1 MKKACWWKY
10 LSMVMTMVLMISMM
24 PVQGVFA
31 SEEGKG
37 KTVISSFD
45 VLPVLENTSFPQG
58 TKEEDLGLPK
68 EVTAYD
74 EAGNPITLTDVV
86 WKVKAK
92 SDETDEEVKA
102 EKYSDSLAAGEYV
115 FLLSPGKGYKLAD
128 GVERPKFYIT
138 ITEPQTETAETN
150 TETAETTTETV
161 ETNTEV
167 VETIPETAET
177 NTETA
182 ETSTETLETN
192 TETPETNTETVET
205 NTETPETNTETV
217 ETNTET
223 AETNTETLETNTE
236 TVETNTETVETA
248 SETSETNTETAET
261 TTETAET
268 NTETVETNT
277 ETTEIPQTE
286 TDPSAELGA
295 EGSLGEAPMID
306 LVIPESMEVGKTY
319 QLQYSISDENL
330 AQAGVASVS
339 YQAVEGSENIE
350 MPDQSGNFTVV
361 NPGTVT
367 FQVNVAL
374 ENGTELQA
382 MKSGNTVPDPAN
394 SVPSEETQETETVE
408 TSSSEIPLNEE
419 PVPDL
424 NDPAAQ
430 SDDPNASGQD
440 SAPASD
446 RTGQQLQIPTFP
458 SAMSVGDTI
467 DLGTSYQVV
476 DANQNPVTDVPTE
489 GISLSYSIQNV
500 EPADT
505 AIASLNG
512 TSLTASGAGKFNLTA
527 QLVQTNADG
536 TTTVLLET
544 SREVT
549 VSNWYDGLHMELTGL
564 PAEYRIGDEIALNSA
579 QFVLKNADGAVVNAP
594 DGTTLSYQ
602 VDNNQVASLESNN
615 TILKINNAGTF
626 NLTVTVSGTTIQAVV
641 TATVKSN
648 EKQIL
653 TFTLDGRQVSRP
665 DGVTNLSVTLPCSTD
680 LTKVVPEITISD
692 NATINGVS
700 AKQISGKAADFS
712 KAVQYTITAED
723 GTSTTYTVTVTKER
737 HDYDEITVA
746 ATCTKAGE
754 SYQQCKVCGDVK
766 NRKTI
771 KKLGHNWGEWKTTKE
786 PTTTSKGQQTRT
798 CSRCKETETREIQRL
813 NIVAQA
819 SQNVIWGFAS
829 PAKYPVNS
837 TITFEA
843 IGDGTDNESPI
854 KGDTRFIPTSTWNL
868 VNDYQWG
875 NNGYTATFKI
885 TKAGT
890 YTLTV
895 TFQEQEYDGS
905 QWVNTGTTSQT
916 QQQFVIEG
924 TGSYTD
930 SNGNGTGNTK
940 NPDQVVNG
948 TTPVKTGDTSPIMI
962 LIVVLVI
969 AAVVLVAAIVY
980 RKKRQDK

>member
-1 MKKACWWKY
+1 MRKACWWKY
-10 LSMVMTMVLMISMM
+10 LSMIMTMVLMISMM

-31 SEEGKG
+31 SEEGQG

-45 VLPVLENTSFPQG
+45 EMPVLENTSFAQG

-74 EAGNPITLTDVV
+74 EAGIPITLTDVV

-92 SDETDEEVKA
+92 SDETNSDVKA
-102 EKYSDSLAAGEYV
+102 EKYSESLPAGEYV
-115 FLLSPGKGYKLAD
+115 FLLSLGKGYKLAD

-138 ITEPQTETAETN
+138 ITEPETETAETAPE
-150 TETAETTTETV
+150 TAEATPETAETTPETAETTPETAETVAETAETTPETAETVAETAETTPETAETTPETVETTPETAETAPETEETTLETVETTSETAETTTEM
-161 ETNTEV
+161 
-167 VETIPETAET
+167 
-177 NTETA
+177 
-182 ETSTETLETN
+182 
-192 TETPETNTETVET
+192 
-205 NTETPETNTETV
+205 
-217 ETNTET
+217 
-223 AETNTETLETNTE
+223 
-236 TVETNTETVETA
+236 
-248 SETSETNTETAET
+248 TSE
-261 TTETAET
+261 TTETAAET
-268 NTETVETNT
+268 TEASTEPVETNQT
-277 ETTEIPQTE
+277 ETTPSTE
-286 TDPSAELGA
+286 PVEES
-295 EGSLGEAPMID
+295 SLGDAPVID
-306 LVIPESMEVGKTY
+306 LVMPETMEVGKTY
-319 QLQYSISDENL
+319 QLQYRISDENL
-330 AQAGVASVS
+330 SQAGVASVS
-339 YQAVEGSENIE
+339 YQVVEGSESVE

-367 FQVNVAL
+367 FQVNVLL

-382 MKSGNTVPDPAN
+382 MKSGDTVPDPAN
-394 SVPSEETQETETVE
+394 SVPDGETQETETVE
-408 TSSSEIPLNEE
+408 TSGSEAPLNEE
-419 PVPDL
+419 PSENPD
-424 NDPAAQ
+424 DSSAQ
-430 SDDPNASGQD
+430 SEDPNTSGESNAAAFD
-440 SAPASD
+440 W
-446 RTGQQLQIPTFP
+446 TGLLLQIPNFP
-458 SAMSVGDTI
+458 TAMSVGDTI

-476 DANQNPVTDVPTE
+476 DANQNPAANVPTE
-489 GISLSYSIQNV
+489 GISLIYSIQNV

-512 TSLTASGAGKFNLTA
+512 TSLTASGAGTFTLTA
-527 QLVQTNADG
+527 QLVQANADG
-536 TTTVLLET
+536 STSVLLAT
-544 SREVT
+544 SSNVT

-564 PAEYRIGDEIALNSA
+564 PAEYRIGDTVALNY
-579 QFVLKNADGAVVNAP
+579 VLKDAAGNQVNAP
-594 DGTTLSYQ
+594 EGTNLTAVYA
-602 VDNNQVASLESNN
+602 VDNAAVATVSGN
-615 TILKINNAGTF
+615 TLTIVGAGTF
-626 NLTVTVSGTTIQAVV
+626 NLTASIENTTITTTAAVSG
-641 TATVKSN
+641 TVKSN
-648 EKQIL
+648 VKEIIG
-653 TFTLDGRQVSRP
+653 FTLDDIQASINGTNITVS
-665 DGVTNLSVTLPCSTD
+665 LPCD
-680 LTKVVPEITISD
+680 ANLKKAVPKI
-692 NATINGVS
+692 TINGQLINGTTVD
-700 AKQISGKAADFS
+700 KVNGVAADFS

-723 GTSTTYTVTVTKER
+723 GTTVTYTVTATKKD
-737 HDYDEITVA
+737 HNYITVKKD
-746 ATCTKAGE
+746 ATCTENGY
-754 SYQQCKVCGDVK
+754 SYEECQSCGDVK
-766 NRKTI
+766 NKKTI